1 VTKTQSQN
9 DDIRSLKNRISK
21 LEALLAEQK
30 QLSEDLLKSK
40 EYSEVLLNISAGIIV
55 SLDRKGTIILLNDN
69 GHELLGYKK
78 GELIGKNWFETC
90 IPQKNKPAIKSIF
103 TKLMRGEIEN
113 STHYENSILT
123 KKGTEK
129 IISWHNTLLKDA
141 DGNIIGLLSS
151 GEDITIKHNLLQ
163 EVIDNQERY
172 EDLYDNAPDM
182 YFSLNENGTVL
193 SVNKNG
199 ANYLG
204 YKRSELIGDKVW
216 KIVYKNDLTRVKNQI
231 NKILHNC
238 ERDYEL
244 EFRKVT
250 KDHRIIFV
258 QEKITCNCNEKNGL
272 KELRIICRDITDQ
285 KKIHQKLLDYQENL
299 KSMTH
304 ELNTIEDKTK
314 QQIAIKLHDDIAQAM
329 ALSKI
334 TLSDISEDMPF
345 ETINKKVETAKTFL
359 TNAIKNSRDLTYE
372 LSPPILHELGLG
384 EAVKWHVK
392 QIRKIFDI
400 KFQLRGI
407 QETVG
412 LPENIKILL
421 YKSVVELTNNIIK
434 HSNASL
440 VTITFNR
447 FKNVFRITVKDNGVG
462 FKGFPGKD
470 ISKNKKFGLFSTSE
484 RIKYIGGDL
493 IIDSQIK
500 KGAKI
505 TIKIPI

>member
-1 VTKTQSQN
+1 MTKDQIENT
-9 DDIRSLKNRISK
+9 DIGSLKKRISE
-21 LEALLAEQK
+21 LESLLAEQK
-30 QLSEDLLKSK
+30 QLSDNLRKSK
-40 EYSEVLLNISAGIIV
+40 EYSEILLNISAGIIV
-55 SLDRKGTIILLNDN
+55 SLDRTGKIILLNDN
-69 GHELLGYKK
+69 GHALLGYDKGELLG
-78 GELIGKNWFETC
+78 ENWFETC
-90 IPQKNKPAIKSIF
+90 IPQNYKNTIRKVF
-103 TKLMRGEIEN
+103 NQLMKGEIEN
-113 STHYENSILT
+113 TTFYENPIVT
-123 KKGTEK
+123 KSGDER
-129 IISWHNTLLKDA
+129 IISWHNSLLRDEDSKIA
-141 DGNIIGLLSS
+141 GLLSS

-163 EVIDNQERY
+163 EVIENQAKY

-182 YFSLNENGTVL
+182 YFSVNQNGTIL

-204 YKRSELIGDKVW
+204 YKRSELIGEKIWKV
-216 KIVYKNDLTRVKNQI
+216 VYKNDLPRVKSQI
-231 NKILHNC
+231 RQILKNC
-238 ERDYEL
+238 ARDYKL

-258 QEKITCNCNEKNGL
+258 QEKISCNSDEKNSV

-285 KKIHQKLLDYQENL
+285 KRTHQKLLDYQKNL
-299 KSMTH
+299 KTMTH
-304 ELNTIEDKTK
+304 ELNSIEEKTK
-314 QQIAIKLHDDIAQAM
+314 QQIAVKLHDDIAQAM

-345 ETINKKVETAKTFL
+345 EKISQKVETAKTFL

-407 QETVG
+407 QETNA
-412 LPENIKILL
+412 LSENEKILL
-421 YKSVVELTNNIIK
+421 FKSIVELTNNIIK

-440 VTITFNR
+440 VTISFNR
-447 FKNVFRITVKDNGVG
+447 FKNIFRVTVKDNGVG
-462 FKGFPGKD
+462 FKKSPGQN
-470 ISKNKKFGLFSTSE
+470 ISKDKKFGLFSTSE
-484 RIKYIGGDL
+484 RIKYIGGEM